1 MLFKSKLATYNILR
15 NIRIKIILLLM
26 LKTLLIKDYALIENI
41 QVEFGKGLNIIT
53 GETGAGKSIIID
65 AMNLLLGDRASTDV
79 IRKGAS
85 KSIVEGIFE
94 IRGNKKVEKLLSE
107 NEIDFDNQLI
117 VRREISLKG
126 TNRCFLND
134 TPVTLNIIKD
144 TGDLLVDL
152 HGQHEHQSLL
162 RTETHIEMLDEF
174 GNHNSLIE
182 EFQKSSL
189 KLNRLLK
196 EFKELSEK
204 ESFIKEKKELYEFQ
218 IKEIDEVSPR
228 DDEETILL
236 NELKIMENSE
246 RLVSLANEIYNS
258 IYENEGAIQDRLG
271 DVKNKLSELSKID
284 ERFIEKVNECE
295 SAFSLLDDISS
306 FVRSYKDKIEIEP
319 ARLEE
324 IRERLG
330 AFNLLKKKYGG
341 SISLVIEHRKKI
353 GEEFELAENFSEKI
367 SSLEKEINDVR
378 KECGLTAKKL
388 SAERK
393 IISKKIKKEIE
404 ESLKYLGIQ
413 DSRFEVG
420 FVNEKA
426 DEKND
431 NFILVDNQKYK
442 FNSYGFDNV
451 EFLIST
457 NLGEDIK
464 PLAKV
469 ASGGEISRVMLTL
482 KSILAKTDRL
492 PILIFD
498 EIDTGV
504 SGRVAQKVGQ
514 VLKSLASVHQIIAI
528 THLPQI
534 AGLSD
539 LHFAVEKK
547 KINDR
552 IVSSITE
559 LKVDDRVKEV
569 AKLLSGEK
577 ITDAALSSAK
587 ELMGIS

>member
-1 MLFKSKLATYNILR
+1 
-15 NIRIKIILLLM
+15 M

-79 IRKGAS
+79 VRKGAS

-107 NEIDFDNQLI
+107 NEIDFDDQLI

-182 EFQKSSL
+182 DFQKSSST
-189 KLNRLLK
+189 LNKFLK
-196 EFKELSEK
+196 ELKELSDK

-218 IKEIDEVSPR
+218 IKEIDEVSPQN
-228 DDEETILL
+228 DEETILL

-258 IYENEGAIQDRLG
+258 IYENEGAVQDRLG
-271 DVKNKLSELSKID
+271 DVKNKLIELSKID

-295 SAFSLLDDISS
+295 SAFSLLEDISS

-330 AFNLLKKKYGG
+330 AFNLLKKKFGG
-341 SISLVIEHRKKI
+341 SISSVIEHRKKI
-353 GEEFELAENFSEKI
+353 GAEFELAENFSEKI

-404 ESLKYLGIQ
+404 EALKYLGIQ

-420 FVNEKA
+420 LVNEKA

-469 ASGGEISRVMLTL
+469 ASGGEISRVMLAL
-482 KSILAKTDRL
+482 KSILAKSDRL

-552 IVSSITE
+552 VVSSITE
-559 LKVDDRVKEV
+559 LKVDERVNEV
-569 AKLLSGEK
+569 AKLLSGEI
-577 ITDAALSSAK
+577 ITEAALSSAK

>member
-1 MLFKSKLATYNILR
+1 
-15 NIRIKIILLLM
+15 M

-79 IRKGAS
+79 VRKGAS

-107 NEIDFDNQLI
+107 NEIDFDDQLI

-144 TGDLLVDL
+144 IGDLLVDL

-182 EFQKSSL
+182 EFQKSSS
-189 KLNRLLK
+189 KLNKLLK
-196 EFKELSEK
+196 ELKELSDK
-204 ESFIKEKKELYEFQ
+204 ESIIKEKKELYEFQ
-218 IKEIDEVSPR
+218 IKEIDAVSPQN
-228 DDEETILL
+228 DEETILL

-258 IYENEGAIQDRLG
+258 IYENEGAVQDRLG
-271 DVKNKLSELSKID
+271 DVKNKLIELSKID

-295 SAFSLLDDISS
+295 SAFSLLEDISS

-341 SISLVIEHRKKI
+341 SISSVIEHRKKI
-353 GEEFELAENFSEKI
+353 GAEFEFAENFSEKI

-404 ESLKYLGIQ
+404 EALKYLGIQ

-420 FVNEKA
+420 LVNEKA

-464 PLAKV
+464 PLVKV
-469 ASGGEISRVMLTL
+469 ASGGEISRVMLAL
-482 KSILAKTDRL
+482 KSILAKSDRL

-552 IVSSITE
+552 VVSSITE
-559 LKVDDRVKEV
+559 LKVDERVNEV

-577 ITDAALSSAK
+577 ITEAALSSAK